1 MWLKEVDDVKNRVYT
16 ASRALACVILLALI
30 FTGCQMK
37 NQRADVTNVQ
47 IDYGTSAC
55 YTRADIDACAALAKA
70 QFSGFSHK
78 LVLQRLI
85 FMGDDYC
92 PSGDCLILKAVYYDG
107 YIDQTV
113 TDFGWRFSPG
123 EDGEWYIEDFTEL
136 SNMGDHI

>member
-1 MWLKEVDDVKNRVYT
+1 MKNRVYT
-16 ASRALACVILLALI
+16 ASRALACVILLVLI

-47 IDYGTSAC
+47 IDYGTSAR
-55 YTRADIDACAALAKA
+55 YTRAD
-70 QFSGFSHK
+70 
-78 LVLQRLI
+78 
-85 FMGDDYC
+85 MGDDYC

>member
-1 MWLKEVDDVKNRVYT
+1 
-16 ASRALACVILLALI
+16 
-30 FTGCQMK
+30 
-37 NQRADVTNVQ
+37 
-47 IDYGTSAC
+47 
-55 YTRADIDACAALAKA
+55 
-70 QFSGFSHK
+70 
-78 LVLQRLI
+78 
-85 FMGDDYC
+85 MGDDYC

>member
-1 MWLKEVDDVKNRVYT
+1 MNDVKNRVYS
-16 ASRALACVILLALI
+16 ACRALACVILLALI

-37 NQRADVTNVQ
+37 NQRADVSNVQ
-47 IDYGTSAC
+47 IDYGVSAH
-55 YTRADIDACAALAKA
+55 YTKADIHACAALAKA
-70 QFSGFSHK
+70 QFSEFSPK
-78 LVLQRLI
+78 LVLQQLI

-113 TDFGWRFSPG
+113 TDFGWRFSLG
-123 EDGEWYIEDFTEL
+123 EDGAWYIEDFTEL

>member
-1 MWLKEVDDVKNRVYT
+1 MNDVKNRVCAT
-16 ASRALACVILLALI
+16 SRALACLILLVLI

-37 NQRADVTNVQ
+37 NQKADVSDVQ
-47 IDYGTSAC
+47 IDYGTSAR

-113 TDFGWRFSPG
+113 TDFG
-123 EDGEWYIEDFTEL
+123 
-136 SNMGDHI
+136 

>member
-1 MWLKEVDDVKNRVYT
+1 MWPKEVDDVKNRVCAT
-16 ASRALACVILLALI
+16 SRALACLILLVLI

-37 NQRADVTNVQ
+37 NQKADVSDVQ
-47 IDYGTSAC
+47 IDYGTSAR

-92 PSGDCLILKAVYYDG
+92 PSGDCLI
-107 YIDQTV
+107 
-113 TDFGWRFSPG
+113 
-123 EDGEWYIEDFTEL
+123 
-136 SNMGDHI
+136 

>member
-1 MWLKEVDDVKNRVYT
+1 MVWLKEVNDVKNRVYT
-16 ASRALACVILLALI
+16 ASRALACLILLVLI

-37 NQRADVTNVQ
+37 NQKADVSDVQ
-47 IDYGTSAC
+47 IDYGTSAR
-55 YTRADIDACAALAKA
+55 YTRADIDACAALANA

-78 LVLQRLI
+78 LV